1 MQCNRRAVGTQQA
14 ACRCELCLQAS
25 TGITDRCCACDQLLG
40 ARACA
45 GVEQTFGVA
54 LEFDERFIEC
64 DPSRGLLAAF
74 ERRVKRGRPS
84 IVLPAWSSPLGRQ
97 VAFLRPPA
105 RRFGSEADGTATGA
119 GAGAMAAGFR
129 PSPDCLA
136 SSERCAA

>member
-1 MQCNRRAVGTQQA
+1 MSPPLA
-14 ACRCELCLQAS
+14 AWEGLD
-25 TGITDRCCACDQLLG
+25 TGIHHH
-40 ARACA
+40 
-45 GVEQTFGVA
+45 
-54 LEFDERFIEC
+54 
-64 DPSRGLLAAF
+64 SLASF
-74 ERRVKRGRPS
+74 SSPERRVKRGRPS